1 MKLMRR
7 LTENLRG
14 ILFSI
19 VVTIVTLIGAV
30 PLFPTG
36 LVKLL
41 LPFRAVRR
49 ITDPLLVGIAR
60 NWARAFNRAMLASS
74 GATVELHNS
83 VPSDPKGRY
92 VLISN
97 HQCWA
102 DVMLLVQVL
111 DRERLPF
118 PRFFIKEVLRWL
130 PVVGFACWVL
140 DFPFMKRYTKEQI
153 ERNPSLRGKDLET
166 AKRSCEVFRNTPA
179 TVVNYAE
186 GTRSTAAKR
195 AAQGSPY
202 RLLLKPKAGGTAFT
216 LQAMGDVL
224 DGVLDMTVAYTGTPE
239 PTFWDFVCGRIP
251 HVYIK
256 LRPLEVPEHL
266 RGGDYRNE
274 PEFRAAF
281 KAWLEDIWKD
291 KDEEVTSRQDPG
303 APMPIPLTK
312 GVA

>member
-1 MKLMRR
+1 MRR
-7 LTENLRG
+7 LIENARG
-14 ILFSI
+14 LLFLLAA
-19 VVTIVTLIGAV
+19 VVVTLIGAI
-30 PLFPTG
+30 PLLPVG

-41 LPFRAVRR
+41 LPFRFVRR
-49 ITDPLLVGIAR
+49 AADPILLNIAR
-60 NWARAFNRAMLASS
+60 YWARAFNHAMLASA
-74 GATVELHNS
+74 GAVVELHNS
-83 VPSDPKGRY
+83 VPANPEGRY

-102 DVMLLVQVL
+102 DVMLLVHVL
-111 DRERLPF
+111 DSEWLPF
-118 PRFFIKEVLRWL
+118 PRFFIKSILRWM

-140 DFPFMKRYTKEQI
+140 DFPFMKRYSKEAL
-153 ERNPSLRGKDLET
+153 EKNPALRGKDLET
-166 AKRSCEVFRNTPA
+166 TKKSCETFREVPV

-202 RLLLKPKAGGTAFT
+202 RLLLKPKPGGTAFT

-256 LRPLEVPEHL
+256 LQPLEVPEYL
-266 RGGDYRNE
+266 RGGDYQND
-274 PEFRAAF
+274 PEFRDAF
-281 KAWLEDIWKD
+281 KGWLNEIWTE
-291 KDEEVTSRQDPG
+291 KDEEVASRQNPG
-303 APMPIPLTK
+303 APTPAAATEE
-312 GVA
+312 AA